1 MVVGGVRKVCL
12 APLTTRPP
20 RVTTTVTALATDYAH
35 PTASSCIGSLLE
47 PMDPQLAH
55 NDAAMRLH
63 PFVSTAQRRGGDNSV
78 DNTADNL
85 YHGVSQDTHTE
96 RLFGECWMGV
106 ACRATDPGMLTKMRF
121 RDTDQGGLV
130 MLLTS
135 SLRRAVKMFL
145 RGRAGQ
151 TPHPPPRHPPHP
163 TPPRPPAPQISACA
177 SSI

>member
-78 DNTADNL
+78 DNTADSL

-96 RLFGECWMGV
+96 RLFGERWKGV
-106 ACRATDPGMLTKMRF
+106 ASP
-121 RDTDQGGLV
+121 DTDQGNLV
-130 MLLTS
+130 MEGHRVQSRAMML
-135 SLRRAVKMFL
+135 SLRAQV
-145 RGRAGQ
+145 GQ
-151 TPHPPPRHPPHP
+151 SPATSFPLLAFTCLPTKCRLPWERHPGAI
-163 TPPRPPAPQISACA
+163 RQQGAREGDGA
-177 SSI
+177 